1 MNRHVA
7 RSLAAIILCLC
18 VFNVSSQ
25 EATVYM
31 KNGKE
36 LPPGKVLLIENSV
49 LVYKSEYG
57 DLSIPVDQV
66 AQVVFSS
73 GTKDR
78 EGIVLSTGD
87 WIGGTIQSYRD
98 GIWQI
103 KTEFGQ
109 VVVTKSQAVT
119 SVNFLQP
126 KVLALKGLGKKG
138 VTYRYVIDWLYSNE
152 LISGQNQSEWALKI
166 EKITLINNQIIVT
179 CALKN
184 SYRREYLRP
193 RFRMDD
199 EFGNQYSPL
208 KSSFSDGEYSFL
220 EWTRGQIVFPNLK
233 EGSKAIVL
241 NFSQANL
248 NPYNAQEIGIKETI
262 STPKL
267 ELADLLLY

>member
-18 VFNVSSQ
+18 VFNVSAQ

-57 DLSIPVDQV
+57 DLSVPVDQV

-109 VVVTKSQAVT
+109 VVVTKPQVVT

-126 KVLALKGLGKKG
+126 KVLALKGLAKKG
-138 VTYRYVIDWLYSNE
+138 VTYRYVVEWLYSTE
-152 LISGQNQSEWALKI
+152 MVMGQDQNMWLFKI
-166 EKITLINNQIIVT
+166 EKITIMNNQIIFDGAMKSSSKIININPSFKIV
-179 CALKN
+179 
-184 SYRREYLRP
+184 
-193 RFRMDD
+193 D
-199 EFGNQYSPL
+199 EFGVEYGPT
-208 KSSFSDGEYSFL
+208 KVTFSNGDYSFL
-220 EWTRGQIVFPNLK
+220 TWKTGQVVFPMPR
-233 EGSKAIVL
+233 EGSKTITFQIA
-241 NFSQANL
+241 
-248 NPYNAQEIGIKETI
+248 YNVWV
-262 STPKL
+262 SSPKL
-267 ELADLLLY
+267 ELADLMVY